1 MERAVA
7 AMIRYFPL
15 PVADHAQIRLAR
27 TTAAKPRFGGAFAV
41 SLLLHLLPVAALYLV
56 QPDSNEQP
64 AEKPVVLYS
73 VQLEKKRAV
82 VTPSAVVRKN
92 AVQSSA
98 RRSGNAEVD
107 LTGEQRALK
116 ANYEMLLAAR
126 IERQRYYP
134 QRARQL
140 RQEGQPVVRMVL
152 DSKGNLTHVAIES
165 SSGVSLLDETALDIV
180 RRAQPFPAPPPE
192 YAEALLKRGD
202 NRMVFRAPIS
212 FGISRLG
219 Q

>member
-1 MERAVA
+1 MQRAVA
-7 AMIRYFPL
+7 AVIRYFPL
-15 PVADHAQIRLAR
+15 PVADHAQIRVAR
-27 TTAAKPRFGGAFAV
+27 TTAAKPRLGGAFAV

-56 QPDSNEQP
+56 QPDSDDKA
-64 AEKPVVLYS
+64 AEKPVVFYS
-73 VQLEKKRAV
+73 VQLEKKRVV
-82 VTPSAVVRKN
+82 VTPNAVVRNN

-98 RRSGNAEVD
+98 KHSGNAEVD

-140 RQEGQPVVRMVL
+140 RQEGQPVVRIVL

-165 SSGVSLLDETALDIV
+165 SSGVPLLDETALDIV
-180 RRAQPFPAPPPE
+180 RRAQPFPAPPAE
-192 YAEALLKRGD
+192 YVEALRKRGD
-202 NRMVFRAPIS
+202 NRLIFRAPIS
-212 FGISRLG
+212 FALAR
-219 Q
+219 